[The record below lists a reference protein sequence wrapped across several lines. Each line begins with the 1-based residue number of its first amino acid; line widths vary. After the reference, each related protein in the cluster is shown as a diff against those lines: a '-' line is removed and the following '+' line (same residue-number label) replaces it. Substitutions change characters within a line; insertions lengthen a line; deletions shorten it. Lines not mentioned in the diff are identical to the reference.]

1 MPTQARN
8 RPIPELTSPFS
19 GSSPSK
25 SASDSMPR
33 KATQNIS
40 GGPNDSA
47 MRDSGG
53 PIRISASAPTM
64 PPMEDE

>member
-1 MPTQARN
+1 M
-8 RPIPELTSPFS
+8 PELISPFS
-19 GSSPSK
+19 ASSPSS
-25 SASDSMPR
+25 SASDNMPA

-64 PPMEDE
+64 PPTAEE